1 MNKIEEQIKKF
12 LLIKQKLPTKE
23 KDSISKFSG
32 VTYYSFLSFF
42 NKKKY
47 NSTHKNLSNNMLN
60 SNQNLTDKSLE
71 QKQKEIKKLFPFV
84 SQKPTEK
91 NKSKTQQGKN
101 QLNTG
106 SDIQWSGYNPENSP
120 KKEITLLDIENN
132 NIGGKELTKILA
144 KKEKKE
150 KTVANEQENNKLLE
164 AVDEEILEQNN
175 NDNKHSS
182 DSDLSFEEEDKDK
195 NNVVNNEDEKLKYS
209 ENLELRNNESGMN
222 EPNNFEIFDTTKI
235 NEQNNNPIDFFCEQ
249 NNISFDEK
257 DRNADTL
264 NKKNDV
270 HEGLE
275 KMKIEEEIKKEEK
288 KEFKKPS
295 PKKEKEKEIK
305 RNSSKICIPLDEN
318 EKDKENEKE
327 KVKEKNTQ
335 KQNDKNKAIKPQS
348 SKTSKTHKINT
359 DNKTN
364 LNNINH
370 TNTKNKD
377 EKFLQKKVNRN
388 SQSEARPS
396 TNINKGE
403 ISPFHQKNSN
413 MSKSKKIIEDDEED
427 EEYIPKEKEKEKG
440 KEKEKNKE
448 KEKEKE
454 KVKEKEKEKEK
465 SIPKQEES
473 IVTNE
478 GSKFRLNFGLNEND
492 TNKKNNLPEKEIS
505 INIESLPENKNNN
518 KNKNGTNNTMNKISN
533 SNSLANNYDISCLD
547 NIYEILTSINNR
559 LKENFKRIKENNAIQ
574 KCFNLINEIKKNDKD
589 DLIKRKKDTYS
600 NIYELLRTLFDFFC
614 ENKISKDFNN
624 EIVAICIH
632 IETYYK
638 NVKKHDNSI
647 NKKDTFYKKK
657 LYFKYAFSKLELRN
671 YDKASLKELCS
682 NASNNNENSNSTKT
696 NNNYEKLLKF
706 TKTSKRYLRTSSLIL
721 KEVKIFLDKLKE
733 ATKTEI
739 ISQYIK
745 IYDNI
750 YKDIQTTPQVIA
762 YNRLFYHFKII
773 FSIQNEM
780 NDEELKKE
788 IEKSKKK
795 ENHNVDERKKGK
807 SMQVHKN
814 GILNKREA
822 SMNNIKSKNNK

>member
-288 KEFKKPS
+288 Q
-295 PKKEKEKEIK
+295 
-305 RNSSKICIPLDEN
+305 LN
-318 EKDKENEKE
+318 ESI
-327 KVKEKNTQ
+327 
-335 KQNDKNKAIKPQS
+335 NKSRTNMMCNHCLYI
-348 SKTSKTHKINT
+348 SKTYEEMKEHYKSEFHKY
-359 DNKTN
+359 N
-364 LNNINH
+364 LNR
-370 TNTKNKD
+370 
-377 EKFLQKKVNRN
+377 V
-388 SQSEARPS
+388 
-396 TNINKGE
+396 
-403 ISPFHQKNSN
+403 
-413 MSKSKKIIEDDEED
+413 
-427 EEYIPKEKEKEKG
+427 
-440 KEKEKNKE
+440 
-448 KEKEKE
+448 
-454 KVKEKEKEKEK
+454 
-465 SIPKQEES
+465 
-473 IVTNE
+473 
-478 GSKFRLNFGLNEND
+478 
-492 TNKKNNLPEKEIS
+492 
-505 INIESLPENKNNN
+505 
-518 KNKNGTNNTMNKISN
+518 TMN
-533 SNSLANNYDISCLD
+533 LAPLS
-547 NIYEILTSINNR
+547 YE
-559 LKENFKRIKENNAIQ
+559 
-574 KCFNLINEIKKNDKD
+574 DY
-589 DLIKRKKDTYS
+589 KRKKD
-600 NIYELLRTLFDFFC
+600 FFMKKLEEKKKTEEALKLQSQNLYC
-614 ENKISKDFNN
+614 EICSKKFNSSKKLQEHLISKTHLKNKTKKNDE
-624 EIVAICIH
+624 EI
-632 IETYYK
+632 
-638 NVKKHDNSI
+638 
-647 NKKDTFYKKK
+647 
-657 LYFKYAFSKLELRN
+657 
-671 YDKASLKELCS
+671 
-682 NASNNNENSNSTKT
+682 STKT
-696 NNNYEKLLKF
+696 EKNEINTENKNKEPEKTTLDDITYCLFCNTKSDTLKNNFYHMVQIHNLEIPFIFYIKNYEELIKILAKKIFVYHACFTCDTQKFESIRSLQRHMISKGHTIINNKDLDEFLYKYYDYKKLLNIKD
-706 TKTSKRYLRTSSLIL
+706 KNKRKSKEFKILLLRIKVAKEL
-721 KEVKIFLDKLKE
+721 KEKNLDGDEWEEINDDEDEDDFEPMTLPNGELLLQNGKTLGNKE
-733 ATKTEI
+733 F
-739 ISQYIK
+739 K
-745 IYDNI
+745 IY
-750 YKDIQTTPQVIA
+750 YKQKFHINK
-762 YNRLFYHFKII
+762 Y
-773 FSIQNEM
+773 
-780 NDEELKKE
+780 EELQKAHKE
-788 IEKSKKK
+788 RNK
-795 ENHNVDERKKGK
+795 ERKLR
-807 SMQVHKN
+807 M
-814 GILNKREA
+814 KRRDQIRK
-822 SMNNIKSKNNK
+822 NIKRNVNYKVLKGSNKGNFDRINKLTVMRPQIALV